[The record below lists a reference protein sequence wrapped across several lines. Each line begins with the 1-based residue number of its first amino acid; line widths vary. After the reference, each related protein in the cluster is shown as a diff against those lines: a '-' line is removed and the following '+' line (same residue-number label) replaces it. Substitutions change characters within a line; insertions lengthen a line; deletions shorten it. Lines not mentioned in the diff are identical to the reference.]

1 LSNPATTLTVYSHL
15 HEDELAR
22 GMGDVKKKF
31 AQELIRV
38 NTETIQSETA

>member
-1 LSNPATTLTVYSHL
+1 
-15 HEDELAR
+15 
-22 GMGDVKKKF
+22 MGDVEKKI